1 MRLSST
7 DIYAFQAL
15 GFLGTQVRERWV
27 SSEEISRT
35 TGVAKPYLVR
45 ILAILNHHGIV
56 VSKKGAGGGYALAA
70 DADTISLK
78 VVMRAIDGPV
88 APLACVSLNWHQ
100 PCPKEARCQV
110 RSSVWERMR
119 DAMLAILDD
128 VTVADLAADFQQ
140 GTTYHACLERLL
152 RPSL

>member
-15 GFLGTQVRERWV
+15 GFLGTQTREDWV
-27 SSEEISRT
+27 SSDDISRA

-45 ILAILNHHGIV
+45 ILANLNHHGIV
-56 VSKKGAGGGYALAA
+56 VSKKGAGGGHALAA
-70 DADTISLK
+70 EADTITLK
-78 VVMRAIDGPV
+78 TVMRAIDGPV
-88 APLACVSLNWHQ
+88 SPLACVSLNWHQ
-100 PCPKEARCQV
+100 ACPEEARCNA
-110 RSSVWERMR
+110 RDSVWERIR
-119 DAMLAILDD
+119 DAMLAILDE
-128 VTVADLAADFQQ
+128 VTVADLAEDFQQ

>member
-15 GFLGTQVRERWV
+15 GFLGTQNREAWV
-27 SSEEISRT
+27 SSDDISRA

-45 ILAILNHHGIV
+45 ILANLNHHGIV

-70 DADTISLK
+70 EANTITLK
-78 VVMRAIDGPV
+78 TVMRAIDGPV
-88 APLACVSLNWHQ
+88 SPLACVSLNWHQ
-100 PCPKEARCQV
+100 ACPKEDHCKARG
-110 RSSVWERMR
+110 SVWERIR
-119 DAMLAILDD
+119 DAMLAILDE
-128 VTVADLAADFQQ
+128 VTVADLAEDFRQ

>member
-15 GFLGTQVRERWV
+15 GFLGTQTRENWV
-27 SSEEISRT
+27 SSDDISRA

-45 ILAILNHHGIV
+45 ILANLNHHSIV

-70 DADTISLK
+70 EADMITLK
-78 VVMRAIDGPV
+78 TVMWAIDGPV
-88 APLACVSLNWHQ
+88 SPLACVSRNWHQ
-100 PCPKEARCQV
+100 TCPEEDRCQV
-110 RSSVWERMR
+110 RSSVWERIR
-119 DAMLAILDD
+119 DAMLAILDE

-140 GTTYHACLERLL
+140 GTTYHDCLERLL

>member
-15 GFLGTQVRERWV
+15 GFLGTQPREQWV
-27 SSEEISRT
+27 SSDDINRA
-35 TGVAKPYLVR
+35 TGIAKPYLVR
-45 ILAILNHHGIV
+45 ILANLNRHNIV
-56 VSKKGAGGGYALAA
+56 ISKKGVGGGYALAA
-70 DADTISLK
+70 EADTITLK
-78 VVMRAIDGPV
+78 TVMRAIDGPV

-100 PCPKEARCQV
+100 ACPEENHCQV
-110 RSSVWERMR
+110 RSSVWERIR
-119 DAMLAILDD
+119 DAMLAILDE

>member
-15 GFLGTQVRERWV
+15 GFLGTQSRERWV
-27 SSEEISRT
+27 SSDDINRA
-35 TGVAKPYLVR
+35 TGIAKPYLVR
-45 ILAILNHHGIV
+45 ILANLNHHNIV
-56 VSKKGAGGGYALAA
+56 VSKKGVGGGYALAA
-70 DADTISLK
+70 DAATISLK
-78 VVMRAIDGPV
+78 TVMRAIDGPV

-100 PCPKEARCQV
+100 SCPEEDRCQA
-110 RSSVWERMR
+110 RSNVWERIR
-119 DAMLAILDD
+119 DVMLAALED
-128 VTVADLAADFQQ
+128 VTVADLAADFRQ